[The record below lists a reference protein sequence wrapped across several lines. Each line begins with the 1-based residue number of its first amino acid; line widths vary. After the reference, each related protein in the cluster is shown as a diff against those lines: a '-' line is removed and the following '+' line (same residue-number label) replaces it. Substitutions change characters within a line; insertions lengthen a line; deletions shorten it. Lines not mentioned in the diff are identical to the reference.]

1 MNDDREEKPK
11 LKRELGLIQ
20 ATAINM
26 IDMVGIGPFVVLSL
40 VIQIMGGPYFLF
52 AWIAGAVISL
62 IDGMIW
68 AELGAANPKAGGS
81 YNFLKDAYGENTWGR
96 LLSFLLVWQTLFQAP
111 LVIASGSIGFSQ
123 YLNYLIPAMDTIGR
137 KCVSGGV
144 VIVLTILLYRKIE
157 SIGKISVLLWSGVI
171 LTIGWIIW
179 GGFMYGTIR
188 NDFIPDDP
196 SVILNTMFFVALG
209 QASVKTIYSYLGYYN
224 VCHLGGEIKDP
235 GKNIP
240 RSIFIS
246 VIGISVLYLA
256 MNISVVSVIPWQDAQ
271 HSDFVVST
279 FIETIYGPG
288 AATIVTVLILWV
300 AFASLFSVML
310 GYSRIPYAAAADG
323 RFFSVFAKLHPTKNF
338 PYVSLLGLGATAFV
352 FSLLFKLSD
361 VITAILAMRIMV
373 QFIGQAIGVIL
384 LRKRKGTAHLPFKM
398 FLYPLP
404 VIVVVV
410 IWLLIFIST
419 GWKFA
424 VSGMI
429 VSVLGVTAYM
439 IAARLRKWWP
449 FEKK

>member
-1 MNDDREEKPK
+1 MNSDAAEKPK

-40 VIQIMGGPYFLF
+40 VIQIMGGPYFLL

-81 YNFLKDAYGENTWGR
+81 YNFLKEAYGENSWGR

-111 LVIASGSIGFSQ
+111 LVIASGSIGFSLYFS
-123 YLNYLIPAMDTIGR
+123 YLVPGMGTLAQ

-144 VIVLTILLYRKIE
+144 VIVLTLLLYRRIE
-157 SIGKISVLLWSGVI
+157 SIGRISVLLWTGVLI
-171 LTIGWIIW
+171 TMGWIIW
-179 GGFMYGTIR
+179 GGLTHGTIH

-196 SVILNTMFFVALG
+196 SVIMNTMFFVALG

-246 VIGISVLYLA
+246 VFGIAVLYLA

-271 HSDFVVST
+271 HSDFIVST
-279 FIETIYGPG
+279 FIETIYGP
-288 AATIVTVLILWV
+288 AAAMLVTVFVLWV

-310 GYSRIPYAAAADG
+310 GYSRIPYAAAVDG

-361 VITAILAMRIMV
+361 VITAILAMRIIV
-373 QFIGQAIGVIL
+373 QFIGQAIGVIM
-384 LRKRKGTAHLPFKM
+384 LRKRNGTTHLPFKM

-404 VIVVVV
+404 VILVVV
-410 IWLLIFIST
+410 IWFLIFIST
-419 GWKFA
+419 GWQFA

-429 VSVLGVTAYM
+429 VTCLGISAYLITAK
-439 IAARLRKWWP
+439 IRQWWP

>member
-1 MNDDREEKPK
+1 MQSNELEKPK
-11 LKRELGLIQ
+11 LKRELGLVQ

-40 VIQIMGGPYFLF
+40 VIQIMGGPYFLL

-111 LVIASGSIGFSQ
+111 LVIASGSIGFAQ
-123 YLNYLIPAMDTIGR
+123 YLSYLVPAMDTIGR

-144 VIVLTILLYRKIE
+144 VIILTILLYRRIE
-157 SIGKISVLLWSGVI
+157 SIGKISVLLWIGVI
-171 LTIGWIIW
+171 LTMGWIIW
-179 GGFMYGTIR
+179 GGMMHGTIQ
-188 NDFIPDDP
+188 NDFIPDD
-196 SVILNTMFFVALG
+196 SSLLLSTMFFVALG

-246 VIGISVLYLA
+246 IIGIAILYLS
-256 MNISVVSVIPWQDAQ
+256 MNISVVSVIPWQEAQ
-271 HSDFVVST
+271 HSDFIVST
-279 FIETIYGPG
+279 FIERIYGEG
-288 AATIVTVLILWV
+288 AASLVTLMVLWV

-310 GYSRIPYAAAADG
+310 GYTRIPYAAAEDG
-323 RFFSVFAKLHPTKNF
+323 RFFKVFAKLHPTKNF

-352 FSLLFKLSD
+352 FSLLFRLSD

-373 QFIGQAIGVIL
+373 QFIGQAIGVII
-384 LRKRKGTAHLPFKM
+384 LRKRRGFSELPFKM

-404 VIVVVV
+404 VILAVVV
-410 IWLLIFIST
+410 WLLIFIST

-429 VSVLGVTAYM
+429 VTVLGIAAYM
-439 IAARLRKWWP
+439 IAARMGKWWP
-449 FEKK
+449 FEEK

>member
-1 MNDDREEKPK
+1 MNEESADKPK

-40 VIQIMGGPYFLF
+40 VIQIMGGPYFLL

-81 YNFLKDAYGENTWGR
+81 YNFLKEAYGENTWGR

-111 LVIASGSIGFSQ
+111 LVIASGSIGFAQ
-123 YLNYLIPAMDTIGR
+123 YLNYLVPAMDSIGR
-137 KCVSGGV
+137 KVVSGSV
-144 VIVLTILLYRKIE
+144 VIILTILLYRRIE
-157 SIGKISVLLWSGVI
+157 SIGKISVLLWTGVI
-171 LTIGWIIW
+171 LTMGWIIW
-179 GGFMYGTIR
+179 GGMMHGTIQ

-196 SVILNTMFFVALG
+196 SILMNTLFFVALG

-224 VCHLGGEIKDP
+224 VCHLGAEIRDP

-246 VIGISVLYLA
+246 IIGIAFLYLS
-256 MNISVVSVIPWQDAQ
+256 MNISVVSVIPWQEAQ
-271 HSDFVVST
+271 HSDFIIST
-279 FIETIYGPG
+279 FIERIYGEG
-288 AATIVTVLILWV
+288 AASLVTLMILWV

-310 GYSRIPYAAAADG
+310 GYTRIPYAAAEDG
-323 RFFSVFAKLHPTKNF
+323 RFFKVFAKLHPTKNF
-338 PYVSLLGLGATAFV
+338 PYVSLLGLGATALV

-373 QFIGQAIGVIL
+373 QFVGQAIGVII
-384 LRKRKGTAHLPFKM
+384 LRKRRGTAHLPFKM

-404 VIVVVV
+404 VIVAVV

-419 GWKFA
+419 GWQFA
-424 VSGMI
+424 LSGTI
-429 VSVLGVTAYM
+429 VTMLGITAYM
-439 IAARLRKWWP
+439 IAAKMGKWWP
-449 FEKK
+449 FEVK

>member
-1 MNDDREEKPK
+1 MNIPEKPK
-11 LKRELGLIQ
+11 LKRELGLVQ

-40 VIQIMGGPYFLF
+40 VIQIMGGPYFLM

-81 YNFLKDAYGENTWGR
+81 YNFLKDAYGENSWGR

-111 LVIASGSIGFSQ
+111 LVIASGSIGFAQ
-123 YLNYLIPAMDTIGR
+123 YLSYIVPAMDTIGR

-144 VIVLTILLYRKIE
+144 VIVLTILLYRRIE
-157 SIGKISVLLWSGVI
+157 SIGKISVLLWTGVI
-171 LTIGWIIW
+171 LTMGWIIW
-179 GGFMYGTIR
+179 GGMMHGTIQ
-188 NDFIPDDP
+188 NDFFPDDS
-196 SVILNTMFFVALG
+196 SVWLNTMFFVALG

-224 VCHLGGEIKDP
+224 ACHLGGEIKDP

-246 VIGISVLYLA
+246 IVGIAILYLS
-256 MNISVVSVIPWQDAQ
+256 MNISVVSVIPWQEAQ
-271 HSDFVVST
+271 HSDFIVST
-279 FIETIYGPG
+279 FIERIYGEG
-288 AATIVTVLILWV
+288 AASLVTLMILWV

-310 GYSRIPYAAAADG
+310 GYTRIPYAAAEDG
-323 RFFSVFAKLHPTKNF
+323 RFFKVFAKLHPTKNF

-352 FSLLFKLSD
+352 FSLLFRLSD

-373 QFIGQAIGVIL
+373 QFIGQAIGVII
-384 LRKRKGTAHLPFKM
+384 LRKRRGSSTLPFKM

-404 VIVVVV
+404 VILAVVV
-410 IWLLIFIST
+410 WLLIFIST

-424 VSGMI
+424 LSGTA
-429 VSVLGVTAYM
+429 VTVLGITAYI
-439 IAARLRKWWP
+439 IAARMGKWWP
-449 FEKK
+449 FEEK